1 MALIAAA
8 FFKNE
13 MLCKIGNTVS
23 YHFLPTETQP
33 DDFFVSNRHRFIN
46 GEITGN
52 YTVLGGKTGYTNA
65 ARQTLVTCAE
75 KDGMRLVCV
84 IMKEET
90 PDQFTDTAL
99 LFDYGFSNFEIVN
112 IAENESRY
120 VIENASFF
128 QTGNDIFGDSSP
140 LLSLNRNDI
149 LVMPKTTN
157 FESLDSNLI
166 YIQGRGAAIA
176 EITYSFS
183 GITMGTATI
192 DYASSNRSTYEFD
205 SQIPVEFEDV
215 PKPEEGDNVVF
226 VNVKQVIF
234 MTACVAVAVV
244 LFFVI
249 RAVIKNH
256 NDDRRRRMRNRIAKR
271 KRKREKFKGYYI

>member
-1 MALIAAA
+1 
-8 FFKNE
+8 
-13 MLCKIGNTVS
+13 
-23 YHFLPTETQP
+23 
-33 DDFFVSNRHRFIN
+33 
-46 GEITGN
+46 
-52 YTVLGGKTGYTNA
+52 
-65 ARQTLVTCAE
+65 
-75 KDGMRLVCV
+75 MRLVCV

-140 LLSLNRNDI
+140 LISLNQKDI

-157 FESLDSNLI
+157 FENLDSDLI
-166 YIQGRGAAIA
+166 YIQGRGSAIA

-183 GITMGTATI
+183 GVSLGRATI
-192 DYASSNRSTYEFD
+192 DYASGNRSTYVFD
-205 SQIPVEFEDV
+205 SQIPVVYEE
-215 PKPEEGDNVVF
+215 PPMPEEGEHAVF
-226 VNVKQVIF
+226 INVKQVIF
-234 MTACVAVAVV
+234 VAVCVVVATV

-249 RAVIKNH
+249 RAAIKNH
-256 NDDRRRRMRNRIAKR
+256 QEDRRRRMRRRTAMRR
-271 KRKREKFKGYYI
+271 KKREKFKGYYL